1 MTPKARKR
9 GPSSRA
15 ALSSSTRHE
24 PPPDRS
30 SIRTAGAERE
40 QKRSSQS
47 DRSRGERRAGQQE
60 TGRKRIVDGDTLRDA
75 EGVQHAGRRP
85 HAGDGST
92 GRDWNDCRRAAYA
105 EDKFGSSA

>member
-1 MTPKARKR
+1 VTQKARKR
-9 GPSSRA
+9 GPSSSSGPFELYAARA
-15 ALSSSTRHE
+15 TL
-24 PPPDRS
+24 PDRS
-30 SIRTAGAERE
+30 IIRTAGAERE

-75 EGVQHAGRRP
+75 EGVQHAGHRP

-92 GRDWNDCRRAAYA
+92 RP
-105 EDKFGSSA
+105 